1 MSKLDFCTTGRTID
15 GPLTAVTIMTEN
27 ADHHLDTSG
36 LTCPEPVMLLHN
48 KIRDM
53 PSGEVL
59 EILATDPATTR
70 DIPKFCNF
78 LEKEKTQNL
87 WCKKKLDRTRGSA
100 RLSSPVLI

>member
-15 GPLTAVTIMTEN
+15 GPLTAVTIMTKN

-78 LEKEKTQNL
+78 LGHEL
-87 WCKKKLDRTRGSA
+87 LDQQHSDSEYRYWVRKA
-100 RLSSPVLI
+100 